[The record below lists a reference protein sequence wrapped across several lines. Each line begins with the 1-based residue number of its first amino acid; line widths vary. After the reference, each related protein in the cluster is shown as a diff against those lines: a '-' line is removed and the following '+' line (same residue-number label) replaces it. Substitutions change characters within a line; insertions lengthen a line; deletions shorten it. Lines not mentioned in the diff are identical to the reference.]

1 MHRVVLAACS
11 YSYSYS
17 YSVRQDGTR
26 TRLLCRSIVPFSP
39 GRCTASI
46 RVCDGYER
54 MGIGFTACGMSRC
67 GRSNVS
73 GIAVPT
79 SRSSTSMSTVRCSGL
94 STSAMGSDRLWAR
107 TKTITK
113 VEGLTQRE
121 SAWPTETFGAS
132 CCSGCS
138 FVLALVLSPTGRYS
152 YSIAMPVDCT
162 IPPWSMHGFD
172 SSLQWV

>member
-1 MHRVVLAACS
+1 VHRVVLAAC
-11 YSYSYS
+11 SYS

-26 TRLLCRSIVPFSP
+26 TRLLCRSIVPFRP
-39 GRCTASI
+39 GRCTGSS

-107 TKTITK
+107 TAKFSECERLTLRKSKRPIEHFAAIFCYRFF
-113 VEGLTQRE
+113 VELFQGFVGT
-121 SAWPTETFGAS
+121 
-132 CCSGCS
+132 GC
-138 FVLALVLSPTGRYS
+138 
-152 YSIAMPVDCT
+152 
-162 IPPWSMHGFD
+162 
-172 SSLQWV
+172 